1 MPVSRADTDIA
12 VLQIESVKSLPC
24 PDPHCVIERGGEFR
38 VEAQVG
44 IRCAVVPLAK
54 MKHFGAWEHVPDVE
68 GFTPTWMG
76 DDDVWCEPLLLQRE
90 QDAQHALPMQNGTLH
105 LPQIG
110 VLLWMRRAVR
120 GVTKD
125 VETRDARGSVPT
137 DTDDLQVRTVCP
149 VLG

>member
-1 MPVSRADTDIA
+1 M
-12 VLQIESVKSLPC
+12 E
-24 PDPHCVIERGGEFR
+24 
-38 VEAQVG
+38 
-44 IRCAVVPLAK
+44 
-54 MKHFGAWEHVPDVE
+54 HFGAGEDIPNVE
-68 GFTPTWMG
+68 GFTPTGMG
-76 DDDVWCEPLLLQRE
+76 DDDIGAEALFLQRK

-110 VLLWMRRAVR
+110 VLLRMRRAVR